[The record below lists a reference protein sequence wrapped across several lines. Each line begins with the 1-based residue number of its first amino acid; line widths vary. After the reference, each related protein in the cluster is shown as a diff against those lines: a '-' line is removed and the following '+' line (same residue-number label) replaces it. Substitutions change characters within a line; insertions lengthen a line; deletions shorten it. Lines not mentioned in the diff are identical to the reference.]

1 MATRLIDP
9 PTDADLDADAD
20 TGADARRHDRHI
32 MGMKGSARIALGID
46 IIDASTSGV
55 RACLS
60 VPVPVGTLIKIG
72 LAGQTRHARVV
83 WTSGDETGCEWLAPL
98 APHELKAVL
107 GQAKPAAA

>member
-1 MATRLIDP
+1 MATQPIEP
-9 PTDADLDADAD
+9 EADA
-20 TGADARRHDRHI
+20 GADARRHDRHL
-32 MGMKGSARIALGID
+32 MGVKGSARIALGID

-83 WTSGDETGCEWLAPL
+83 WTDGEVTGCEWLAPL
-98 APHELKAVL
+98 TITEMRAVM
-107 GQAKPAAA
+107 GHASPRSA

>member
-1 MATRLIDP
+1 MATQLIDP
-9 PTDADLDADAD
+9 DADAGQD
-20 TGADARRHDRHI
+20 TRRHDRHS
-32 MGMKGSARIALGID
+32 MGVKGSARIALGID

-83 WTSGDETGCEWLAPL
+83 WTDGEVTGCEWLAPL
-98 APHELKAVL
+98 ASHELKAVVA
-107 GQAKPAAA
+107 QASPAAA